1 MPQNSSPKLQEI
13 MNNKGICIRHTKII
27 GNAKSWLGSPN
38 LELFLLFPMSM
49 KVQYTDKDIFKR
61 SGILNRLNE
70 GDLVMVGRIFN
81 IRDLLLKKGADSY
94 SSISGR

>member
-49 KVQYTDKDIFKR
+49 KVQYLTKIFLR
-61 SGILNRLNE
+61 E
-70 GDLVMVGRIFN
+70 VGF
-81 IRDLLLKKGADSY
+81 
-94 SSISGR
+94 